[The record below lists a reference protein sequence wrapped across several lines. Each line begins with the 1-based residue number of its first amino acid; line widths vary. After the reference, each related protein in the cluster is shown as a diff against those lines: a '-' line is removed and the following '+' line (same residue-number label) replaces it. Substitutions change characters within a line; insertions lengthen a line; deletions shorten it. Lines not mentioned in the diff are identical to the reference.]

1 MAYLPGF
8 DYDIFISYAH
18 VDDLTTNEEEE
29 GWVTLFHKHLEVQ
42 LSKLVGRADLVKIW
56 RDERRLQGNHL
67 FDQTIRDG
75 VDRAALF
82 LALTS
87 NGYLGSEYCQ
97 QELKWFCDKA
107 AREPWTIDVG
117 DRRRVFNLLLNNI
130 PHDRW
135 PQEYGRSSGHPFN
148 DAERKEQLGYPT
160 EARQE
165 LFRRQMRD
173 LCEAIYATLSAIKAA
188 PVASP
193 IAAPVQQLDNTPA
206 KSSAATSFSVFL
218 ADTPDSLRTLRR
230 RIANELQQ
238 QGISLAAQIPPPYEA
253 TQHDERVISEMSN
266 AQLAVHLLD
275 EWPGREVEGAPEE
288 SYPQR
293 QARLGLQHA
302 PAQLIWTPQSLVI
315 EKVEDENHRRFLDQ
329 LENQPREHAS
339 YSFIREAPGAIGRL
353 IVARLEQIKQASE
366 TPRAPSAALLDTH
379 LKDELHALEL
389 SRFLIGRNILPYV
402 NPEQDDPSRNIA
414 LLEERLKRVSRL
426 IIVFGNVAEDWV
438 RARLGEA
445 VKIAVTESC
454 PLKACGIY
462 YAPPRRKAEA
472 VKFSL
477 GFLPIYQFD
486 STDLINPQA
495 LQPLLEDAP

>member
-18 VDDLTTNEEEE
+18 VDDLTTDEDEE

-75 VDRAALF
+75 VERAAIF

-87 NGYLGSEYCQ
+87 NGYLESDYCQ
-97 QELKWFCDKA
+97 QELKWFCEKA
-107 AREPWTIDVG
+107 GREPWTVDVG
-117 DRRRVFNLLLNNI
+117 DRRRIFNLLLNNI
-130 PHDRW
+130 THERW

-160 EARQE
+160 EAKQE

-173 LCEAIYATLSAIKAA
+173 LCEAIYATLGAIKAA
-188 PVASP
+188 PVATP
-193 IAAPVQQLDNTPA
+193 AAMPVKQLDSAPTKSPA
-206 KSSAATSFSVFL
+206 TAFSVFL

-230 RIANELQQ
+230 RIVNELQQ
-238 QGISLAAQIPPPYEA
+238 QGISLAAPIPAPYESA
-253 TQHDERVISEMSN
+253 PHDERAISEISS
-266 AQLAVHLLD
+266 AHLAVHLLD
-275 EWPGREVEGAPEE
+275 EWPGREVDGAPEE

-302 PAQLIWTPQSLVI
+302 KAQLIWTPQSLEI
-315 EKVEDENHRRFLDQ
+315 QNIEDENHRRFLDQ
-329 LENQPREHAS
+329 LENQPRDRAS
-339 YSFIREAPGAIGRL
+339 YSFIREAPGAIARE

-366 TPRAPSAALLDTH
+366 TARAPSAALLDTH

-445 VKIAVTESC
+445 VKIAVTENC

-472 VKFSL
+472 SKFSL
-477 GFLPIYQFD
+477 GFLPVYQFD
-486 STDLINPQA
+486 NTDLANPQA
-495 LQPLLEDAP
+495 LKALLEEAP